1 MPGYVE
7 DRWTK
12 SGPADPSTNKPTRV
26 RTDLYGKCKR
36 YRVCGI
42 PGVRKRS
49 FDRKA
54 DAEAWKAKVQAELLR
69 GEFVDHRDGGIS
81 LADYVTRE
89 YWPTKTG
96 DPGTLQTVKSLIDN
110 RILPYIGGLH
120 LNAIKVPQLRKY
132 LADLNDVYGPASVI
146 EAWGTLSSILQAAV
160 DDERIPRNPCLAKT
174 VRPPSKP
181 ERKARAWSRERVM
194 AVREGLDDRFKVMV
208 DLGVGAG
215 LRQGEVLGLSIDD
228 IGKEVI
234 HVRRQVRVV
243 RNRLVFSLP
252 KGGKTRTVP
261 LSKYLA
267 EQIALHVERFPP
279 VEVTLPWKDPA
290 PPEND
295 KQAAERAPQTHR
307 LLISGERRQ
316 GALRRGVFNEG
327 PWKRALVSAGVI
339 PPPPPRVP
347 APRRADGSRPRPN
360 TKHVAAPDDGFHALR
375 HTFASVQLDARESVV
390 SVSKWLGH
398 SNPSITLSIYAHMMP
413 EADGRGRAAMDAW
426 FAGDSEKISL
436 SAP

>member
-1 MPGYVE
+1 MPGYIE
-7 DRWTK
+7 DRWYK
-12 SGPADPSTNKPTRV
+12 AGPPDPDDPKQKPTRV
-26 RTDLYGKCKR
+26 PTDLYKKCKQ

-49 FDRKA
+49 FERKT
-54 DAEAWKAKVQAELLR
+54 DAENWKTKVQGDLLR

-81 LADYVTRE
+81 LNDYVTKE

-96 DPGTLQTVKSLIDN
+96 DPGTLETIETRIN
-110 RILPYIGGLH
+110 TRILPYLGTQR

-132 LADLNDVYGPASVI
+132 LADLDGRYGPASII
-146 EAWGTLSSILQAAV
+146 ESWGTLSSILQAAV

-174 VRPPSKP
+174 VGPPSKP
-181 ERKARAWSRERVM
+181 ERKARAWARSRVM
-194 AVREGLDDRFKVMV
+194 AVRAALDDHLKVMV

-215 LRQGEVLGLSIDD
+215 LRQGEVFGLSIDD
-228 IGKEVI
+228 IGEDVI
-234 HVRRQVRVV
+234 HVRRQVRMV

-261 LSKYLA
+261 LPGQLA
-267 EQIALHVERFPP
+267 ERIKEHVKRFPP
-279 VEVTLPWKDPA
+279 LDVTLPWTNPTE
-290 PPEND
+290 PEND

-307 LLISGERRQ
+307 LLVTGERRM
-316 GALRRGVFNEG
+316 GALRKSGFNSG
-327 PWKRALVSAGVI
+327 PWKRALVEAGVI
-339 PPPPPRVP
+339 PPPTERTPTP
-347 APRRADGSRPRPN
+347 AQQARGTRPKA
-360 TKHVAAPDDGFHALR
+360 KHAAARDDGFHALR

-398 SNPSITLSIYAHMMP
+398 ADPAITLRIYAHMMP

-426 FAGDSEKISL
+426 FAGGS
-436 SAP
+436 

>member
-1 MPGYVE
+1 MAGYIE

-12 SGPADPSTNKPTRV
+12 AGPIDPKTKKVTRV
-26 RTDLYGKCKR
+26 QTDLYGKCKR

-54 DAEAWKAKVQAELLR
+54 DAEKWKTKVLGDMLR
-69 GEFVDHRDGGIS
+69 GEFVDHRDGGIT
-81 LADYVTRE
+81 LRDYVTNE

-96 DPGTLQTVKSLIDN
+96 DPGTLQTIEARINK
-110 RILPYIGGLH
+110 RILPYLGEQQ
-120 LNAIKVPQLRKY
+120 LNVIKVPQLRKY
-132 LADLNDVYGPASVI
+132 LAELNAQYAAATVI
-146 EAWGTLSSILQAAV
+146 ESWGTLSSILQAAV
-160 DDERIPRNPCLAKT
+160 DDEKIPKNPCLAKT

-181 ERKARAWSRERVM
+181 ERKARAWSRDRVM
-194 AVREGLDDRFKVMV
+194 AVRAGLDAPFKVMV

-215 LRQGEVLGLSIDD
+215 LRQGEVLGLSVDD
-228 IGKEVI
+228 IEDDLI
-234 HVRRQVRVV
+234 HVRRQVRIV
-243 RNRLVFSLP
+243 RNRLIFSLP

-261 LSKYLA
+261 LPKYLA
-267 EQIALHVERFPP
+267 ERIAEHVERFPP
-279 VEVTLPWKDPA
+279 VEVTLPWTDPA
-290 PPEND
+290 EPEND

-307 LLISGERRQ
+307 LLVTGEQRK
-316 GALRRGVFNEG
+316 GALRRGTFNEG
-327 PWKRALVSAGVI
+327 PWKRALVAAGVI

-347 APRRADGSRPRPN
+347 LPRRADGSRPRPN
-360 TKHVAAPDDGFHALR
+360 TKHAAAPDDGFHALR

-398 SNPSITLSIYAHMMP
+398 SDPSITLKIYAHMMP

-426 FAGDSEKISL
+426 FAGDS
-436 SAP
+436 

>member
-1 MPGYVE
+1 MPGYIE

-12 SGPADPSTNKPTRV
+12 TGPVDPETKKTTRV
-26 RTDLYGKCKR
+26 QTELYGKCKR

-54 DAEAWKAKVQAELLR
+54 DAEAWKTKVQSDLMR
-69 GEFVDHRDGGIS
+69 GEFVDHRDGNVT
-81 LADYVTRE
+81 LAEYVATD

-96 DPGTLQTVKSLIDN
+96 DPLTLQTVETRIN
-110 RILPYIGGLH
+110 RRILPYLGTQRM
-120 LNAIKVPQLRKY
+120 NAIKVPQLRKY
-132 LADLNDVYGPASVI
+132 LADLDECYGPTTII
-146 EAWGTLSSILQAAV
+146 ESWGTLSSILQAAV

-174 VRPPSKP
+174 VKPPSRP
-181 ERKARAWSRERVM
+181 ERKARAWSRDRVV
-194 AVREGLDDRFKVMV
+194 AVRNALDDRFRVMV

-215 LRQGEVLGLSIDD
+215 LRQGEVLGLSLDD
-228 IGKEVI
+228 VGDGVL

-261 LSKYLA
+261 LPKYLSERIA
-267 EQIALHVERFPP
+267 EHAERFPP
-279 VEVTLPWKDPA
+279 VAVTLPWTDPA
-290 PPEND
+290 PPENA

-307 LLISGERRQ
+307 LLIVGERQQ
-316 GALRRGVFNEG
+316 GALRRSVFNEG
-327 PWKRALVSAGVI
+327 PWKRALVEAGVI
-339 PPPPPRVP
+339 PPPEPRVP
-347 APRRADGSRPRPN
+347 QPRRADGSRVRPN
-360 TKHVAAPDDGFHALR
+360 TKHAAAPDDGFHALR

-398 SNPSITLSIYAHMMP
+398 SDPSITLKIYAHMMP

-426 FAGDSEKISL
+426 FAGDS
-436 SAP
+436 

>member
-1 MPGYVE
+1 VAGYTE

-12 SGPADPSTNKPTRV
+12 AGPPDPKTGKPTRV
-26 RTDLYGKCKR
+26 PTDLYGKCKR

-54 DAEAWKAKVQAELLR
+54 DAEAWKSKVQSDLMR
-69 GEFVDHRDGGIS
+69 GEFVDHRDGNIT
-81 LADYVTRE
+81 LAEYVTAE

-96 DPGTLQTVKSLIDN
+96 DPSTLQTIETRINN
-110 RILPYIGGLH
+110 RILPFLGDQR

-132 LADLNDVYGPASVI
+132 LADLDERYGPASII
-146 EAWGTLSSILQAAV
+146 ESWGTLSSILQAAV
-160 DDERIPRNPCLAKT
+160 DDEKIPRNPCLAKT

-194 AVREGLDDRFKVMV
+194 AVRAGLDDRFKVMV

-215 LRQGEVLGLSIDD
+215 LRQGEVLGLSPDD
-228 IGKEVI
+228 IEEDLI
-234 HVRRQVRVV
+234 HVRRQIRVV
-243 RNRLVFSLP
+243 RNRLVYSLP

-261 LSKYLA
+261 LPKRLA
-267 EQIALHVERFPP
+267 ESIAEHVERFPP
-279 VEVTLPWKDPA
+279 LEVTLPWTNPA
-290 PPEND
+290 APEND

-307 LLISGERRQ
+307 LLVTGERQQ
-316 GALRRGVFNEG
+316 GALRRSTFNEG
-327 PWKRALVSAGVI
+327 VWKRALVAAGVI
-339 PPPPPRVP
+339 PPPPPKPERTDEDR
-347 APRRADGSRPRPN
+347 ARRARGN
-360 TKHVAAPDDGFHALR
+360 TKYAAARDDGFHALR

-390 SVSKWLGH
+390 AVSKWLGH
-398 SNPSITLSIYAHMMP
+398 SDPSITLKIYAHMMP

-426 FAGDSEKISL
+426 FAGDS
-436 SAP
+436 

>member
-12 SGPADPSTNKPTRV
+12 AGVDPKTNKPIRIK
-26 RTDLYGKCKR
+26 TDLYGKCKR
-36 YRVCGI
+36 YRVAGI

-54 DAEAWKAKVQAELLR
+54 DADQWKAKVQADLLR
-69 GEFVDHRDGGIS
+69 GEFVDHRDGNAT
-81 LADYVTRE
+81 LAQYIADE
-89 YWPTKTG
+89 WWPTRTG
-96 DPGTLQTVKSLIDN
+96 DPGTLQTIEARINK
-110 RILPYIGGLH
+110 RILPYLGGLS

-132 LADLNDVYGPASVI
+132 LADLDGQYGPASII

-160 DDERIPRNPCLAKT
+160 DDEKIPRNYCLAKT

-194 AVREGLDDRFKVMV
+194 AVREGLDDCFKVMV

-215 LRQGEVLGLSIDD
+215 LRQGEVLGLSADD
-228 IGKEVI
+228 IDEDTI
-234 HVRRQVRVV
+234 HVRRQLRVV
-243 RNRLVFSLP
+243 RNRLVFAPP

-261 LSKYLA
+261 LPAYLA
-267 EQIALHVERFPP
+267 KRIAEHTSRFPP
-279 VEVTLPWKDPA
+279 LEVTLPWVNPA
-290 PPEND
+290 EPEND

-307 LLISGERRQ
+307 LLVVGQQRK
-316 GALRRGVFNEG
+316 GPLRRSVFNEG

-339 PPPPPRVP
+339 PPPQ
-347 APRRADGSRPRPN
+347 PRRPLQPRPDGTRRRPN
-360 TKHVAAPDDGFHALR
+360 TKHAAAPDDGFHALR

-398 SNPSITLSIYAHMMP
+398 SDPSITLKIYAHMMP

-426 FAGDSEKISL
+426 FAGDL
-436 SAP
+436 

>member
-1 MPGYVE
+1 MPGYIE

-12 SGPADPSTNKPTRV
+12 AGPVDLKTKKTTRV
-26 RTDLYGKCKR
+26 NTELYGKCKR

-49 FDRKA
+49 FERKA
-54 DAEAWKAKVQAELLR
+54 DAEAWKAKVQADLLR
-69 GEFVDHRDGGIS
+69 GEFVDHRDGNVT
-81 LADYVTRE
+81 LEEYVTKD

-96 DPGTLQTVKSLIDN
+96 DPGTLQTVETRIKV
-110 RILPYIGGLH
+110 RILPYLGGQR

-132 LADLNDVYGPASVI
+132 LADLDERYEAATII
-146 EAWGTLSSILQAAV
+146 ESWGTLSSILQAAV
-160 DDERIPRNPCLAKT
+160 DDERIPKNYCLAKT

-181 ERKARAWSRERVM
+181 ERKARAWTRERVM

-215 LRQGEVLGLSIDD
+215 LRQGEVLGLSADD
-228 IGKEVI
+228 IGDDVI

-243 RNRLVFSLP
+243 RNRLVFSMP

-261 LSKYLA
+261 LPRHLA
-267 EQIALHVERFPP
+267 KRVAEHTARFPP
-279 VEVTLPWKDPA
+279 VDVTLPWTNPA
-290 PPEND
+290 QPEND
-295 KQAAERAPQTHR
+295 KQAKERAPQTHR
-307 LLISGERRQ
+307 LLISGERQQ
-316 GALRRGVFNEG
+316 GALRRSVFNEG
-327 PWKRALVSAGVI
+327 PWKRALVAAGVI
-339 PPPPPRVP
+339 PPPAPRVP
-347 APRRADGSRPRPN
+347 QPRRADGSRPRPN
-360 TKHVAAPDDGFHALR
+360 TKHAAAPEDGFHALR

-398 SNPSITLSIYAHMMP
+398 SDPSITLKIYAHMMP

-426 FAGDSEKISL
+426 FEGGS
-436 SAP
+436 

>member
-1 MPGYVE
+1 MAGYIE

-12 SGPADPSTNKPTRV
+12 AGPVDPETKKATRV
-26 RTDLYGKCKR
+26 QTDLYGKCKR

-54 DAEAWKAKVQAELLR
+54 DAEQWKSKVQADLMR
-69 GEFVDHRDGGIS
+69 GEFVDHRDGNIT
-81 LADYVTRE
+81 LAQYVADE

-96 DPGTLQTVKSLIDN
+96 DPATLQTLESRINN
-110 RILPYIGGLH
+110 RILPFLGGQP

-132 LADLNDVYGPASVI
+132 RRDLDDRYGANSAI

-160 DDERIPRNPCLAKT
+160 DDEKIPKNPCLAKT
-174 VRPPSKP
+174 VGPPSKP
-181 ERKARAWSRERVM
+181 ERKARAWTRARVM

-215 LRQGEVLGLSIDD
+215 LRQGEVLGLSVDD
-228 IGKEVI
+228 IEEDVI
-234 HVRRQVRVV
+234 HVRRQVRIV
-243 RNRLVFSLP
+243 RSTLVFSLP

-261 LSKYLA
+261 LPKHLA
-267 EQIALHVERFPP
+267 ERIEEHAERFSP
-279 VEVTLPWKDPA
+279 VAVTLPWMDPA

-307 LLISGERRQ
+307 LLVTGEREK
-316 GALRRGVFNEG
+316 GALRRGVFNSG
-327 PWKRALVSAGVI
+327 PWKRALVAAGVI
-339 PPPPPRVP
+339 PPPASRVP
-347 APRRADGSRPRPN
+347 SPRRADGSRPRPN
-360 TKHVAAPDDGFHALR
+360 TKHAAAPDDGFHALR

-398 SNPSITLSIYAHMMP
+398 SDPSITLKIYAHMMP

-426 FAGDSEKISL
+426 FAGDS
-436 SAP
+436 

>member
-1 MPGYVE
+1 VPGYIE

-12 SGPADPSTNKPTRV
+12 AGPVDPKTKKATRV
-26 RTDLYGKCKR
+26 KTELYDKCKR

-54 DAEAWKAKVQAELLR
+54 DAEAWKAKVQSDVMR
-69 GEFVDHRDGGIS
+69 GEFVDHRDGNVT
-81 LADYVTRE
+81 LEDYVTTE

-96 DPGTLQTVKSLIDN
+96 DPGTLQTVET
-110 RILPYIGGLH
+110 RIRTRIIPYLGAQRI
-120 LNAIKVPQLRKY
+120 NAIKVPQLRKY
-132 LADLNDVYGPASVI
+132 LADLDERYAPATII
-146 EAWGTLSSILQAAV
+146 ESWSTLSSILQAAV
-160 DDERIPRNPCLAKT
+160 DDERIPKNPCLAKT

-181 ERKARAWSRERVM
+181 ERKPRAWTRHRVM
-194 AVREGLDDRFKVMV
+194 AVREGLDARFRVMV

-228 IGKEVI
+228 IEEDVL
-234 HVRRQVRVV
+234 HVRRQLRVV
-243 RNRLVFSLP
+243 QNRLVFSLP

-261 LSKYLA
+261 LPKHLA
-267 EQIALHVERFPP
+267 ERLAEHTEHFAPL
-279 VEVTLPWKDPA
+279 EVTLPWTNPA
-290 PPEND
+290 LPENS

-307 LLISGERRQ
+307 LIVAGERRQ
-316 GALRRGVFNEG
+316 GALRRSTFNEG
-327 PWKRALVSAGVI
+327 PWKRALVAAGVI
-339 PPPPPRVP
+339 PPPLPRP
-347 APRRADGSRPRPN
+347 ERRVQEGAQRARPN
-360 TKHVAAPDDGFHALR
+360 TKHAASPEDGFHALR

-398 SNPSITLSIYAHMMP
+398 SDPSITLKIYAHMMP

-426 FAGDSEKISL
+426 FAGTL
-436 SAP
+436 